1 MRAPVMFSLGLAVLA
16 ATPAVSHERVLVR
29 PGNGAPPVWCPPL
42 PSVPSGEQRPTG
54 DPPLPGTF
62 PGPAQNER
70 MTNFELGSYD
80 LGRDL
85 PQLPGRT
92 LRARFWLME
101 PGGVIGE
108 HCHDD
113 RPAYVYLLQ
122 GEVEETTWTPNGP
135 VRRTIRAGE
144 AVAERNGTR
153 HWWVNQGRDNVL
165 MVAVDV
171 PRTQRPPPTNP
182 APAGGVSFQELS
194 GMLLRDQYPHIPAI
208 ENYMMR
214 GRLMTIQRGGN
225 SEVEYHGARPGIAY
239 VISGYL
245 LEHRGDQPGALVRR
259 PGDIAMLNSGLWN
272 SWQNV
277 SQGPATVL
285 IVEFTDCGRCTGAE

>member
-1 MRAPVMFSLGLAVLA
+1 MRASIKFALGLAALA
-16 ATPAVSHERVLVR
+16 AMPAASHDLILSRHVD
-29 PGNGAPPVWCPPL
+29 GAAPTWCPPL
-42 PSVPSGEQRPTG
+42 PPSGQQRPIS
-54 DPPLPGTF
+54 DPPQPGTF
-62 PGPAQNER
+62 PGPVQNSK

-85 PQLPGRT
+85 QQLPGRT

-122 GEVEETTWTPNGP
+122 GDVEETTWTPNGP

-144 AVAERNGTR
+144 AVPESNGTR
-153 HWWVNQGRDNVL
+153 HWWVNQGNDNVL

-171 PRTQRPPPTNP
+171 PHTHRPPPTSP
-182 APAGGVSFQELS
+182 TPAGGVSIQELS
-194 GMLLRDQYPHIPAI
+194 SMRLRDQYPHIPTVA
-208 ENYMMR
+208 NYMMR

-225 SEVEYHGARPGIAY
+225 SEVEHHSGRPGVAY
-239 VISGYL
+239 VISGYV
-245 LEHRGDQPGALVRR
+245 LEHRGDQTGPVVRR

-272 SWQNV
+272 LWQNV

-285 IVEFTDCGRCTGAE
+285 IVEFAECGSCNGVQ